1 MLNLLQEN
9 DNVEEQRLNET
20 ANNVNNSQE
29 AILMICHYEDIIKT
43 QNKKAIGYIGK
54 QVQLLKKFKETEHFF
69 NNVGQSKPTFFF

>member
-9 DNVEEQRLNET
+9 DDDEEQRINKT

-29 AILMICHYEDIIKT
+29 AIVIIRHYKDIIKT

-54 QVQLLKKFKETEHFF
+54 QGHFLKMLKNTEIFF
-69 NNVGQSKPTFFF
+69 